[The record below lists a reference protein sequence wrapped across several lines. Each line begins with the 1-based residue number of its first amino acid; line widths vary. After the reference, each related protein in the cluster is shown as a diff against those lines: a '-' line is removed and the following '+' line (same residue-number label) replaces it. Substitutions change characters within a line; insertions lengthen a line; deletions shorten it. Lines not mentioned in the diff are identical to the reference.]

1 MIILKTFIFAWMQN
15 VNLTITGNDK
25 HTTLLELIIGFNYL
39 MTAASVEQ
47 NCYLCF

>member
-1 MIILKTFIFAWMQN
+1 MIILKIFIFAWMQN

-25 HTTLLELIIGFNYL
+25 HITLLELTIGFNYL